1 MKEFPSSLAEQSET
15 ALRQKS
21 RKYTNESKENYY
33 NIVKKV
39 LFLIQFSV
47 KVNFHIFYMYYT

>member
-15 ALRQKS
+15 ALHQKS

-47 KVNFHIFYMYYT
+47 KVNFHRFYMYYT